1 MNTSHPAYDNLVE
14 ILEEN
19 VDGAS
24 LESLREKF
32 KNALD
37 GLKLL
42 LTAWARYEDEQ
53 PDGIRRERTQEA
65 RTDWGRVARTFLKDR
80 Q

>member
-1 MNTSHPAYDNLVE
+1 VE
-14 ILEEN
+14 G
-19 VDGAS
+19 VDTDT
-24 LESLREKF
+24 LRSRLAKSAE
-32 KNALD
+32 

-53 PDGIRRERTQEA
+53 PDGIRKTRAQEA
-65 RTDWGRVARTFLKDR
+65 RSDWGRIARQFYEIEE